1 MDALHRSS
9 LHRCTRG
16 DSFSLMEKH
25 NLSFWLAVIGAA
37 GVKLFTSEYTGFL
50 RALTTVV
57 AAVFAAYFFTTPVM
71 TLLGLDPETY
81 TTAMAAIMALTGEG
95 LMRWI
100 MGVSDSLPSDP
111 SKIVDLFKRWTG
123 K

>member
-16 DSFSLMEKH
+16 DRDFMMEKH

-57 AAVFAAYFFTTPVM
+57 AAVFAAYFFTTPAM
-71 TLLGLDPETY
+71 TLLGLDQETY

-100 MGVSDSLPSDP
+100 MGVSNSLPSDP
-111 SKIVDLFKRWTG
+111 SKIVDLFKRWAG